1 MDSLRLTLI
10 LIGLGIL
17 VLIWVLHKPNGRAR
31 KPGATRREPSI
42 ERGSGR
48 PEEDEPE
55 SAAEPDEP
63 TGEPRQTQLPDLG
76 SEAPDWSVDS
86 PRRTDATRVRQSS
99 RPGDDGEPQAKTE
112 AAPASPERREPS
124 IEPEPPPA
132 AGVSD
137 RVEPTW
143 PGDEP
148 DDRRSSDSPRERSPS
163 SAAGGSARIVKL
175 YLRAR
180 GERLISG
187 LRLLDAAIKA
197 GLRFGEMKIFHR
209 RHQGADKP
217 VFSMANIARPGS
229 FDPAGWNLFET
240 QGVTL
245 FMTLPGP
252 VSGLDAW
259 DAMLAT
265 GQRLSELLDA
275 DLMDDSQCL
284 LTRQRIAQ
292 IREDMREHDRKAG
305 IGQ

>member
-17 VLIWVLHKPNGRAR
+17 VLIWILHKPDGRAR
-31 KPGATRREPSI
+31 KPGATRREPGI
-42 ERGSGR
+42 DRAPETPAERE
-48 PEEDEPE
+48 PDAEDDADEP
-55 SAAEPDEP
+55 A
-63 TGEPRQTQLPDLG
+63 GEPRQTQLPDLG
-76 SEAPDWSVDS
+76 SEAPDWSADS
-86 PRRTDATRVRQSS
+86 PRRTDATRVRQAARS
-99 RPGDDGEPQAKTE
+99 DEEIEPKART
-112 AAPASPERREPS
+112 AAADRERREPR
-124 IEPEPPPA
+124 IEPDPPA
-132 AGVSD
+132 SSGGTTD

-143 PGDEP
+143 PGDER
-148 DDRRSSDSPRERSPS
+148 DDSRADDSPRERSTPS
-163 SAAGGSARIVKL
+163 DGGGSARIVTL

-187 LRLLDAAIKA
+187 LSLLDSAIKA

-229 FDPAGWNLFET
+229 FDPSGWNLFET

-292 IREDMREHDRKAG
+292 IREDMREYDRKAG
-305 IGQ
+305 IGP